1 MRKALQEYSSALEE
15 GKADILG
22 LYMVQQLT
30 DKGELTNDFK
40 DNMVTFMAGIFRS
53 VRFGAASAHGKANM
67 IRFNFFKEKGAFSR
81 NDDGTFKVNFDKME
95 IAMRELS
102 NLILTLQGNGDY
114 IGVGLLVK
122 EKGVISNELQLD
134 LDRLVTKGI
143 PVDVVFMQGVS
154 VLRL

>member
-1 MRKALQEYSSALEE
+1 
-15 GKADILG
+15 
-22 LYMVQQLT
+22 
-30 DKGELTNDFK
+30 
-40 DNMVTFMAGIFRS
+40 
-53 VRFGAASAHGKANM
+53 
-67 IRFNFFKEKGAFSR
+67 
-81 NDDGTFKVNFDKME
+81 
-95 IAMRELS
+95 MRELS